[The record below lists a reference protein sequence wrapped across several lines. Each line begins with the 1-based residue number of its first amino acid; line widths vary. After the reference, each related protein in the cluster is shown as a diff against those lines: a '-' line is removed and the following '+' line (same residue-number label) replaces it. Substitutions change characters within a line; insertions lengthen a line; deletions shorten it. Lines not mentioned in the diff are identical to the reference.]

1 MARTHGRGGA
11 GIRKTNKKGATKGSG
26 GQRRKGLAGKG
37 PVSYT
42 HLRAHET

>member
-1 MARTHGRGGA
+1 MTSPAEITIPQDLLPADGRFGA
-11 GIRKTNKKGATKGSG
+11 GPSKVRPE
-26 GQRRKGLAGKG
+26 